1 MGDHNFPSEMYC
13 VTVPKKIVQQSFSVS
28 LIRVSR
34 IFLHCKDNH
43 EFLSKVFVS
52 QCRKKMVDESFGV
65 SFNFGYRKNLC
76 IRGVYHDILSK
87 NFCLTVSKKIV
98 QESFSVSLI
107 RVLKIF
113 MH

>member
-1 MGDHNFPSEMYC
+1 M
-13 VTVPKKIVQQSFSVS
+13 PKK
-28 LIRVSR
+28 
-34 IFLHCKDNH
+34 N
-43 EFLSKVFVS
+43 
-52 QCRKKMVDESFGV
+52 VDESFGV
-65 SFNFGYRKNLC
+65 SFNFGYRKDLF

-107 RVLKIF
+107 RVSKIF